1 MEDIKKL
8 REKYYHIVRYIAV
21 FIIGPLLLCK
31 GNHYDDNILIIIGL
45 GLIIWDGLKVYYG

>member
-21 FIIGPLLLCK
+21 FIIGPLLICK
-31 GNHYDDNILIIIGL
+31 GNHYDDNILIIIISPKNI
-45 GLIIWDGLKVYYG
+45 LISPVVYF